1 MLFAKLKDFKLR
13 KNLLKFEYKI
23 KAQKFVFT
31 NLVSKAFRNH
41 LKSSKI
47 SFMLLSLYQKSLQK
61 YACNSRKKILRR
73 CILNDRTKSV
83 YRNFNLSRS
92 ILKNLME
99 FGLVPG
105 YRKAIW

>member
-31 NLVSKAFRNH
+31 NLVAKVFCNH

-47 SFMLLSLYQKSLQK
+47 SFMLLSLYQKSL
-61 YACNSRKKILRR
+61 
-73 CILNDRTKSV
+73 
-83 YRNFNLSRS
+83 
-92 ILKNLME
+92 
-99 FGLVPG
+99 
-105 YRKAIW
+105 